1 MGLNRHSAKGR
12 GQRSKNFYTMRYALC
27 ALFILIPCPPASPER
42 LAMAGRCEA
51 IPNSLKN
58 LFRFSR
64 LGGIEIPIHQI
75 IGLVWLKPSD
85 ERR

>member
-1 MGLNRHSAKGR
+1 
-12 GQRSKNFYTMRYALC
+12 
-27 ALFILIPCPPASPER
+27 
-42 LAMAGRCEA
+42 MAGRCEA
-51 IPNSLKN
+51 IRNSLKN

-64 LGGIEIPIHQI
+64 LGGIEIPIPQI